1 MAYNFLYMPAFR
13 SRQQELLVLKSFD
26 FGDRITPLIEIIKE
40 KDRID
45 NNRSVEKI
53 WQELVS
59 QIESQQ
65 LLIDLPTYYKRNSA
79 MSKEVVAFELK
90 YLSNLNNRLSFF
102 QYFLP
107 FKDKVIPVVSSLL
120 TKTGEAD
127 TIKKQA
133 EILRKQFPCLAF
145 RLFVNGFDDDVN
157 DVKQTIQDNDILIY
171 DYGTP
176 STSNVLIKMQVQK
189 IQALNC
195 YKVGMCSAINKEV
208 QNKGLTHGAVVPEA
222 DNILLET
229 FKQPPLRM
237 NAFGD
242 YAGIKKDELSSGG
255 TISPGF
261 VMYNPAD
268 NLYYGFTSD
277 LKKLSEFKDT
287 IVPAVLKSDIIT
299 QMNKKSPSFLNA
311 DNLGWVTINNIA
323 FEDDN
328 GKSQAKFKRISMEH
342 YLHCVKQMIINGE
355 IK

>member
-26 FGDRITPLIEIIKE
+26 FGNRIIPLIEIIKE

-45 NNRSVEKI
+45 NNRSVETI
-53 WQELVS
+53 WQELVT
-59 QIESQQ
+59 QIKSQQ
-65 LLIDLPTYYKRNSA
+65 LFIDLPTYYKRNSA
-79 MSKEVVAFELK
+79 MAKEVTAFELK
-90 YLSNLNNRLSFF
+90 YLSNLDNRSSFF

-120 TKTGEAD
+120 TKTGETD

-133 EILRKQFPCLAF
+133 EILRKHFPCLAF
-145 RLFVNGFDDDVN
+145 RLFVNGFDNDVN
-157 DVKQTIQDNDILIY
+157 DVSQTILDNDVLIY

-195 YKVGMCSAINKEV
+195 YKVAMSSAINKEI
-208 QNKGLTHGAVVPEA
+208 QNKDLRHGAVVPEA

-229 FKQPPLRM
+229 FNQPPLRM

-242 YAGIKKDELSSGG
+242 YAGIKKDELTSGG

-299 QMNKKSPSFLNA
+299 QMNEKSPSFLNG
-311 DNLGWVTINNIA
+311 NNQGWVTINKIA

-328 GKSQAKFKRISMEH
+328 GKSQAKFKRISLEH
-342 YLHCVKQMIINGE
+342 YLHCVKQMIINGD

>member
-1 MAYNFLYMPAFR
+1 MPAFR

-45 NNRSVEKI
+45 NSRTVENI
-53 WQELVS
+53 WQEIVT
-59 QIESQQ
+59 QIKSNQVF
-65 LLIDLPTYYKRNSA
+65 IDLPTYYKRNSA
-79 MSKEVVAFELK
+79 MAKEVTAFELK
-90 YLSNLNNRLSFF
+90 YLSNLKNRISFF
-102 QYFLP
+102 EFFIPYRE
-107 FKDKVIPVVSSLL
+107 KVIPVVSSLL
-120 TKTGEAD
+120 TKTGETD
-127 TIKKQA
+127 TIRKQA
-133 EILRKQFPCLAF
+133 ENLRKHFPCLAF
-145 RLFVNGFDDDVN
+145 RLFVNGLDDDIN
-157 DVKQTIQDNDILIY
+157 DVMGAMQDQDILIY

-189 IQALNC
+189 IHALNC
-195 YKVGMCSAINKEV
+195 YKVALCSAINKEV

-229 FKQPPLRM
+229 FKLPPLRM

-261 VMYNPAD
+261 IMYNAAD

-287 IVPAVLKSDIIT
+287 IVPAVLKSDIIS
-299 QMNKKSPSFLNA
+299 QMNRKNPAFLSGENS
-311 DNLGWVTINNIA
+311 GWVTINRIA
-323 FEDDN
+323 FEDEN

-342 YLHCVKQMIINGE
+342 YLHCVKQMMKSGE
-355 IK
+355 IN